1 MAAMSGKPRLDR
13 EVIAMRVAKEL
24 QDGDVVNLGIG
35 IPSLCSQFVPEGRN
49 VLYHSESGVMNFGP
63 MADEGE
69 EDVDLTNASGHFL
82 AWHPGMSFFH
92 SADAFAMIR
101 GGHIDVTVL
110 GALQVSAAGD
120 LANWMLPERGVGNV
134 GGAMDLAVGARRV
147 IVAME
152 HTDRA
157 GKPKVV
163 QECDYPLS
171 GKGCVNLIVTD
182 IAVMEIVPEG
192 LLLRETAPGWSAD
205 DVQAETSA
213 ALIASPQLREI
224 EL

>member
-1 MAAMSGKPRLDR
+1 MDDKFRLDR
-13 EVIAMRVAKEL
+13 ETIAMRVAKEL

-35 IPSLCSQFVPEGRN
+35 IPSLCSQFVPEGRD
-49 VLYHSESGVMNFGP
+49 VLYHSESGVLNFGP
-63 MADEGE
+63 MADEGD

-110 GALQVSAAGD
+110 GALQVSAGGD

-134 GGAMDLAVGARRV
+134 GGAMDLAAGAKRV

-157 GKPKVV
+157 GNSKVV
-163 QECDYPLS
+163 QECSYPLT
-171 GKGCVNLIVTD
+171 GKACVHLIVTD
-182 IAVMEIVPEG
+182 IAVMEVIPDG
-192 LLLRETAPGWSAD
+192 LLLREVAPGWSPQE
-205 DVQAETSA
+205 VQAQTDA
-213 ALIASPQLREI
+213 ALIISPALTEI
-224 EL
+224 AL